1 MQNPQFKSRQVS
13 KIIGCELKQIGQLGF
28 NHYSGGCANVQN
40 EYVYLCFN
48 FDKEDIKTCRMALS
62 PTGQF
67 EKVAESF
74 YNHDGTRIAAS
85 ESKKQFL
92 SFLIKF

>member
-1 MQNPQFKSRQVS
+1 M
-13 KIIGCELKQIGQLGF
+13 KQIDQLGF
-28 NHYSGGCANVQN
+28 DHYYGGCANVQN
-40 EYVYLCFN
+40 QYVYLCFN
-48 FDKEDIKTCRMALS
+48 FDKEDIKTCRKAIS

-85 ESKKQFL
+85 ESKLQIL
-92 SFLIKF
+92 SLSIKF